1 MDDTAV
7 EEYLGSVGDA
17 VKRLQCLVELVAV
30 VMAEGCHP
38 SLDFLPYLAVVRAEG
53 AVVRAEGAMGSG
65 SVHTC
70 FRDMTRV
77 STKYTRQYGVVKPR
91 GISVLYHRAVP
102 KRRLLSSEPRP
113 DPNVTP
119 LDQII
124 T

>member
-53 AVVRAEGAMGSG
+53 AMGSR